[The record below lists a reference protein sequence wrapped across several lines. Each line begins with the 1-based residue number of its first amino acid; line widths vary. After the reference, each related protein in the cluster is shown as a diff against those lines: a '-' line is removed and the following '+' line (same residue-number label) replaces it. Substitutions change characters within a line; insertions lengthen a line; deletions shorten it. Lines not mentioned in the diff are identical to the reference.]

1 MNEALLISNA
11 LLWVLFLSVLVF
23 CVMLRRNIGRHH
35 DRAAAPIDA
44 LTMDDGPKVGDKA
57 PALLIP
63 SLAGIPIQ
71 LGAPYGQA
79 SDRATLLVFISP
91 TYSSCKRLISHVKRV
106 AERKRDWLRVVFASD
121 GERLA
126 HLEFI
131 RLAGLQ
137 KFPYVLSD
145 ELSTVYGVSK
155 YPYAVLIGENG
166 TLQAKGL
173 VNSREQFASLFAAR
187 ELHVASTRW
196 WGPSSYKH
204 LP

>member
-11 LLWVLFLSVLVF
+11 LLWVLFLSVLAF
-23 CVMLRRNIGRHH
+23 CIMLTRDVGRLH
-35 DRAAAPIDA
+35 DRASADA

-63 SLAGIPIQ
+63 SLTGIPIQ

-79 SDRATLLVFISP
+79 SEMATLLVFVSP
-91 TYSSCKRLISHVKRV
+91 TCSACKKLIPHVKRL

-126 HLEFI
+126 HQEFI
-131 RLAGLQ
+131 TLAGLQ
-137 KFPYVLSD
+137 EFPYILSD
-145 ELSTVYGVSK
+145 ELSIAYGVSK
-155 YPYAVLIGENG
+155 HPYAVLIGENG

-173 VNSREQFASLFAAR
+173 INSREQFARLFAAR
-187 ELHVASTRW
+187 ELQVASTRW
-196 WGPSSYKH
+196 WGPSSHKH
-204 LP
+204 LS

>member
-11 LLWVLFLSVLVF
+11 LLWVLFLSVLAF
-23 CVMLRRNIGRHH
+23 CIILTRKIGILH
-35 DRAAAPIDA
+35 DRDAAPMDSP
-44 LTMDDGPKVGDKA
+44 TMDDGPKVGDKA

-63 SLAGIPIQ
+63 SLTGIPIQ

-79 SDRATLLVFISP
+79 SEMATLLVFVSP
-91 TYSSCKRLISHVKRV
+91 TCSVCKKLIPQVKRL

-131 RLAGLQ
+131 RRAGLK
-137 KFPYVLSD
+137 KFPYILSD
-145 ELSTVYGVSK
+145 ELSMAYGVSK
-155 YPYAVLIGENG
+155 HPYAVLIGENG

-187 ELHVASTRW
+187 ELQVASTRW

-204 LP
+204 LS